1 MSGRSPRRSGPVVAL
16 VRSVVLI
23 VLVICTLYPAA
34 FVVMTSLKSSSEFF
48 TNFWAPA
55 WPPVLGNY
63 SAAWAALAPFLANS
77 LWVTGVSTL
86 GVVAFSCLSAYAF
99 ARMSFPGARVLY
111 AALLILL
118 MIPAVLTL
126 IPSFLLVKDLGLVD
140 TREGLILPY
149 IAGGQALSVFILR
162 QFFAGL
168 PSEYFEAARIDGA
181 GELRAFIQIA
191 LPLVRPTLVTVAIL
205 QILTI
210 WNDYLWPFLVVQD
223 PAKQT
228 LVVGLVQFQG
238 RFSTDWGPLMAGYVI
253 ASLPLVVLFS
263 MGIRSFMSGLV
274 EGGVKG

>member
-1 MSGRSPRRSGPVVAL
+1 
-16 VRSVVLI
+16 
-23 VLVICTLYPAA
+23 
-34 FVVMTSLKSSSEFF
+34 
-48 TNFWAPA
+48 
-55 WPPVLGNY
+55 
-63 SAAWAALAPFLANS
+63 

-111 AALLILL
+111 SALLMLL

-126 IPSFLLVKDLGLVD
+126 IPSFLLVKDLGLVN

-181 GELRAFIQIA
+181 GELRAFVQIA

-205 QILTI
+205 QILNI

-253 ASLPLVVLFS
+253 ASLPLVILFS
-263 MGIRSFMSGLV
+263 MGIRSFMSGLI